1 MDWCK
6 QTEIIEFIR
15 SQGRLPVDG
24 TDRVLS
30 PEEVLAW
37 FGFDKL
43 LTQREQEEVRKEIS
57 EMAEAQAPFD
67 RAALDVEPG
76 RPVGGGHRSQ
86 EPNGT
91 Y

>member
-43 LTQREQEEVRKEIS
+43 LTQREQKEMKKEIC
-57 EMAEAQAPFD
+57 EMAEAQALSE
-67 RAALDVEPG
+67 RLRLGLQV
-76 RPVGGGHRSQ
+76 
-86 EPNGT
+86 
-91 Y
+91 